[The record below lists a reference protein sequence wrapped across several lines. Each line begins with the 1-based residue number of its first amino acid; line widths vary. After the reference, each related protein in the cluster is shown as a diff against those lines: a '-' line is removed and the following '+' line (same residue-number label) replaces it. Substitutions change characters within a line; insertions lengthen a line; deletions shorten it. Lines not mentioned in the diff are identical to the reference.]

1 MKSFRI
7 SIDNLLTD
15 ENVRQA
21 FLKPANGKRNRAD
34 VAKVLAE
41 LEKHITIV
49 QDMIRSGG
57 FVPPRH
63 PDVLINEKGYQ
74 KQRTIRKPDYKY
86 EQVVHHVVVSGIKD
100 GIEHGMYAYVLG
112 SVPGR
117 GAHLGKKRINRWI
130 REDPANTKYVFKMDI
145 RHFFQSVDHDIL
157 KRWLA
162 KKFRDKY
169 MLDLMYLIIDANDMG
184 LALGFYTSQWF
195 ANFLLQPLDHYIK
208 EVLGV
213 KYMTRYMDDIV
224 CFGANKRHLHRV
236 KDAVERYLAEE
247 LNLTMKGNWQV
258 FRFEY
263 EQEDVCIQCHTL
275 KDLRI
280 LDATMAKAKIGH
292 HVICE
297 KRKTIIVMSKREYE
311 RKQSKADL
319 LIKQYGGCK
328 REKIRIYGRPLDYMG
343 FEFHR
348 HKTIMRESIMIRAAR
363 RARKIGKSAAVCWKT
378 AASFL
383 SCLGW
388 LNNTNT
394 YDMYLQ
400 RIKPFVNIKAMKKVV
415 SKHQRRIN
423 KNESGMGNSGGL
435 QTGAA

>member
-41 LEKHITIV
+41 LEKHISIV
-49 QDMIRSGG
+49 QNMIRSGG

-86 EQVVHHVVVSGIKD
+86 DQVVHHIVVSGIKD

-208 EVLGV
+208 
-213 KYMTRYMDDIV
+213 
-224 CFGANKRHLHRV
+224 
-236 KDAVERYLAEE
+236 
-247 LNLTMKGNWQV
+247 
-258 FRFEY
+258 
-263 EQEDVCIQCHTL
+263 
-275 KDLRI
+275 
-280 LDATMAKAKIGH
+280 
-292 HVICE
+292 
-297 KRKTIIVMSKREYE
+297 
-311 RKQSKADL
+311 
-319 LIKQYGGCK
+319 
-328 REKIRIYGRPLDYMG
+328 
-343 FEFHR
+343 
-348 HKTIMRESIMIRAAR
+348 
-363 RARKIGKSAAVCWKT
+363 
-378 AASFL
+378 
-383 SCLGW
+383 
-388 LNNTNT
+388 
-394 YDMYLQ
+394 
-400 RIKPFVNIKAMKKVV
+400 
-415 SKHQRRIN
+415 
-423 KNESGMGNSGGL
+423 
-435 QTGAA
+435 